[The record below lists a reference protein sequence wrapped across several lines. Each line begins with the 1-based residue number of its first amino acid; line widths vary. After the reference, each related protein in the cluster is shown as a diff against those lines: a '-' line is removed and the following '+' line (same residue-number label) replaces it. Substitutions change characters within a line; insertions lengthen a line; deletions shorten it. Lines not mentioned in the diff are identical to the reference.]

1 MSYLCDT
8 CILIDYLRGDQ
19 SIQQKLSFDIKVG
32 LFMSSVTDMDLMV
45 GARNKQ
51 EAYII
56 KKAFANISIIDITES
71 ISRKSR
77 QLIDTYSLSHGLQI
91 PDALIAAT
99 AIECHLPL
107 YTANIRDFRF
117 IPNIE
122 LIPQENN

>member
-8 CILIDYLRGDQ
+8 CILIDYLRGNQ
-19 SIQQKLSFDIKVG
+19 AVQQKLSFDINTG
-32 LFMSSVTDMDLMV
+32 LFMSSVTDMELMV

-51 EAYII
+51 EAHII
-56 KKAFANISIIDITES
+56 KKAFANISIIDITEN
-71 ISRKSR
+71 ISKKSR
-77 QLIDTYSLSHGLQI
+77 QLIEAYSLSHGLQI

-122 LIPQENN
+122 LIPQEYN